1 MSVEAVG
8 ECSIEAMTWLHDR
21 HGLRVEPSGAS
32 MKPTRREVQLGLAAL
47 AGCAVV
53 PDGAP
58 IPIIDTHQHLW
69 DLDRFRPPWLRDAGA
84 ILNRSYGTH
93 DYLEATRGL
102 NVAKAVYMEIDV
114 APKDHGDEAEH
125 AIALSRSG
133 EHPTVAAVI
142 SGRPA
147 EESFRPHVL
156 RFKGSRWIK
165 GVRQILNPPSAP
177 RGLCL
182 QATFVASMRLLGEL
196 DLSFDF
202 CMRPGELSDAAE
214 LAARC
219 PETRFI
225 LDHCGNPGLQAG
237 AGEAEAWRRGI
248 GDLARRP
255 NVACKISGIVAG
267 VPKEGWGPDL
277 LAPVIDHC
285 LDSFGPDRVVFGSDW
300 PVCLLGATL
309 ADWVG
314 ALQEVIRSRP
324 EGDRRKLLHD
334 NAIRLYRLA

>member
-1 MSVEAVG
+1 VKA
-8 ECSIEAMTWLHDR
+8 
-21 HGLRVEPSGAS
+21 
-32 MKPTRREVQLGLAAL
+32 TRREVLGGLAAL
-47 AGCAVV
+47 AGCALI
-53 PDGAP
+53 PEDAP

-69 DLDRFRPPWLRDAGA
+69 DLGRFRPPWLRDAGA
-84 ILNRSYGTH
+84 LLHRNYVTR

-114 APKDHGDEAEH
+114 APQDHGDEAVH
-125 AIALSRSG
+125 AISLCRSG
-133 EHPTVAAVI
+133 GWPTVAAVI

-156 RFKGSRWIK
+156 RFKASPWIK

-177 RGLCL
+177 RGFCL
-182 QATFVASMRLLGEL
+182 QPSFVGSMRLLGEL

-202 CMRPGELSDAAE
+202 CMRPGELSDAAA
-214 LAARC
+214 LASRC

-225 LDHCGNPGLQAG
+225 LDHCGNPDLKAG
-237 AGEAEAWRRGI
+237 PREAEAWRRGV
-248 GDLARRP
+248 GELARRP

-267 VPKEGWGPDL
+267 VPKEGWGPEL

-300 PVCLLGATL
+300 PVCLLGASL
-309 ADWVG
+309 AEWVG
-314 ALQEVIRSRP
+314 ALLEVIRRRP
-324 EGDRRKLLHD
+324 EIERRKLLCD
-334 NAIRLYRLA
+334 NALRLYRLA